1 LVQRGAKR
9 EDTLKIRSKKTE
21 RVYECRKDPNDK
33 DYHFIIYD
41 SFNSGRIR
49 SDILEEAF
57 DIIHLTEGEIMSIPS
72 TDMTLSTEDKKDT
85 NGKYNPL
92 LMPVEALKAYSAVS
106 DYGNKKYGGRN
117 SWKLGDYAKYCNAAA
132 RHLFDSTLQDVDS
145 ESGLPHCYATLWN
158 ACAAVWHYEKGNQ

>member
-1 LVQRGAKR
+1 
-9 EDTLKIRSKKTE
+9 LKIRSKKTE

-41 SFNSGRIR
+41 SFNSGHIR

-57 DIIHLTEGEIMSIPS
+57 DIIHLTEGEIIGIPCAIEH
-72 TDMTLSTEDKKDT
+72 LLNEDKKDT

-92 LMPVEALKAYSAVS
+92 LIPIEALKAYSEVS
-106 DYGNKKYGGRN
+106 DYGNNKYGGRD
-117 SWKLGDYAKYCNAAA
+117 SWKHSPPADGYDTYSNAAA
-132 RHLFDSTLQDVDS
+132 RHLHQAMIEDIDS

-158 ACAAVWHYEKGNQ
+158 AAAAVWHYEKRNQ

>member
-1 LVQRGAKR
+1 M
-9 EDTLKIRSKKTE
+9 KIRSKKTE

-57 DIIHLTEGEIMSIPS
+57 DIIHLTEGEIIGIKGGDTEIP
-72 TDMTLSTEDKKDT
+72 DQDRKDT
-85 NGKYNPL
+85 LNKYNPL
-92 LMPVEALKAYSAVS
+92 LIPIEALKAYSAVS
-106 DYGNKKYGGRN
+106 DYGNKKYGGRE
-117 SWKLGDYAKYCNAAA
+117 SWKLAEDGYEKYSSAAS
-132 RHLFDSTLQDVDS
+132 RHLFYSTAEDIDS

-158 ACAAVWHYEKGNQ
+158 AAAAVWHYNKRN